1 MSVRALLGSS
11 TLLAVLACAVQSGS
25 TAGSPPAGVRVLK
38 ATCSDVEMEAC
49 IAESV
54 TVAPKDLPGLEA
66 TDIGALLADRRP
78 VPVRCILREIGTIES
93 CHVLDPRGLP
103 VDDGIAEWLER
114 RRYAPVTYKG
124 KPVLVPYTFL
134 VSFTPPPNET
144 ARTAAVRLEVFKAL
158 LARLRGPSND
168 AGPAARPLVCV
179 GIGDDVADPP
189 KGEMEALARAGAQVE
204 PASSCWGLMQTVGGA
219 APFGSVVVRD
229 VRFERPDVAEVR
241 AELGVSGQSPDYL
254 TLRVSRL
261 GSRWLVEE
269 VAAQARDG
277 GMP

>member
-1 MSVRALLGSS
+1 MRLPLLVGSA
-11 TLLAVLACAVQSGS
+11 TLLALVACAIQSGS
-25 TAGSPPAGVRVLK
+25 TAGSHATGAPVLRP
-38 ATCSDVEMEAC
+38 TCPDVEMQAC
-49 IAESV
+49 VAESV
-54 TVAPKDLPGLEA
+54 TVAPKDLPDLESS
-66 TDIGALLADRRP
+66 DIGALLADRRP

-93 CHVLDPRGLP
+93 CHVLDQRGPP
-103 VDDGIAEWLER
+103 VDDAIEEWLER

-124 KPVLVPYTFL
+124 RPVLVPYTFL
-134 VSFTPPPNET
+134 VSFTPPPNEA

-158 LARLRGPSND
+158 LARLRGPSLD

-179 GIGDDVADPP
+179 GIGDDLADPP
-189 KGEMEALARAGAQVE
+189 KNEMEALARAGAQVE

-269 VAAQARDG
+269 VAAAGTDAGVR
-277 GMP
+277 